1 MADQPL
7 VEVIER
13 RYSSIPKWTIL
24 KNGWVY
30 LITFDKKIADK
41 YKKESKDGIR

>member
-13 RYSSIPKWTIL
+13 MYSNIPKWTIL
-24 KNGWVY
+24 KDGWVY
-30 LITFDKKIADK
+30 LITYDKRIADK
-41 YKKESKDGIR
+41 YKKEIKNG